1 MRVQIPPGAKAAVAQ
16 RQSKWQNTRA
26 ESSRRRRYRD
36 GAEQRYFDD
45 YDNGAVS
52 PVAVLIYSSRF
63 EVVDAKNCVAESAER
78 QTKLDVVK
86 GQGYFACHAGGR
98 GFESQLVQLGAS
110 SAVDRAPNVPDRLFP
125 SSDFR
130 SLHLRKQRKE
140 AVMKRSVTKLASANS
155 GSGRKAFHL
164 R

>member
-1 MRVQIPPGAKAAVAQ
+1 MRVQIPPAAKAAVAQ
-16 RQSKWQNTRA
+16 RRSKWQNTRA

-36 GAEQRYFDD
+36 GAEQRYFAD

-63 EVVDAKNCVAESAER
+63 EIVDAKNCVAEPGER
-78 QTKLDVVK
+78 QTKARSPVV
-86 GQGYFACHAGGR
+86 R
-98 GFESQLVQLGAS
+98 LGPVAQWMEH
-110 SAVDRAPNVPDRLFP
+110 PIVPDRMLP

-140 AVMKRSVTKLASANS
+140 AVMKRSVTKNEVRRSKQRFQAQSFLFALKHNS
-155 GSGRKAFHL
+155 DRLGQS
-164 R
+164 